1 MQHFVDGIRKH
12 SCFFKKNVAIDI
24 FFQLFGGKDGD
35 HILTGVRFQP
45 GSIHVCFARR
55 WIWDFNL
62 LDICLF
68 KVQYG
73 GFLKVGTRKF
83 INVIFR
89 LSMKQA
95 IQRAWVPPW
104 LWQRCFSGDDSRDC
118 PGFMAGTKMVF
129 PSEMLVCS
137 IDPIQSGIATYTI
150 NPTGMLV
157 INQLS

>member
-1 MQHFVDGIRKH
+1 MWPSI
-12 SCFFKKNVAIDI
+12 CFFSAVWRQGWWSYSDWSPI
-24 FFQLFGGKDGD
+24 
-35 HILTGVRFQP
+35 P
-45 GSIHVCFARR
+45 ARIYSCLLR
-55 WIWDFNL
+55 TQVNMIGEWDFNL
-62 LDICLF
+62 NDICLF

-73 GFLKVGTRKF
+73 GFLKAGTRKF
-83 INVIFR
+83 NNVIFG

-137 IDPIQSGIATYTI
+137 IDPIQFGKATYTI